1 MAKGRVPSAGNK
13 GYEYTEKIVNQKP
26 LCNMRFTLS
35 TLLALLV
42 ATLVFGQQTLQP
54 RSLVSTAKRNATN
67 FERAAFFKASQQG
80 APAVARQLKST
91 EFNPLQLDEEA
102 LSKALGD
109 RPQALQI
116 SLPFPGR
123 QQPLTLELVKV
134 DIFAEGFQVVRAS
147 TGQTARVQQGLHYRG
162 IIRGEAQSVAAISL
176 FEGAVMGLIS
186 APKLGNLVLGKLES
200 SRSGMD
206 YLLYRDAE
214 VLKQLEFDCATS
226 DDGPDY
232 KPGQLQM
239 PAVGRSAQDKCTN
252 IYLEID
258 NDVYQSKGGATGATN
273 YITGLFNEVSTLY
286 ANENLSI
293 RMSELFL
300 WDEISPY
307 AGSNSYTL
315 LTQFVDQ
322 RPSFNGDLGQL
333 ISYQASGGI
342 AYLSG
347 LCSAYSPQH
356 SFSSINANYATVPT
370 YSFSVMVVAH
380 ELGHLFGSR
389 HTHACAWNGNNTAID
404 GCAGYTE
411 GSCPDA
417 GVPADGGTI
426 MSYCHLRSAGINFSK
441 GFGTQPGNVIR
452 NAVTN
457 ANCLVVCQ
465 PDDDD
470 GNPPGNDNACEG
482 QEVELSITLDIYGIE
497 TTWEVRDSTGDLL
510 HEGGPYPNTTNGT
523 VVNESFCLPE
533 GCYDFTIFDAYG
545 DGICCGYGVGKYELR
560 DSSGT
565 LIVNGGEFDTEEQTA
580 FCLPI
585 EDDGTADC
593 DAIDFTAYDILSFG
607 GAQDAGTYE
616 LFNESEVLRLQNNAW
631 KAIRVD
637 YDVTPS
643 TVIELEFGSTKQGEI
658 HGIGFDDNEN
668 ISSNR
673 TFRLYGTQNWGIDDY
688 DEYTGNSNW
697 QKFTIPVG
705 EHYTG
710 VFEYL
715 FFVAD
720 HDRWPRNGDAL
731 FRNIVIY
738 EKEKCDEENANEEGA
753 LIQEDIYEVP
763 EATAAGEL
771 FVYPNPAQDGLTVRL
786 QLAQSNTVHVQVFS
800 VAGQLM
806 QQQQWSVG
814 AGQLEEQLDV
824 SRLTPGTYV
833 LKVTADQQQLVQRFT
848 VSRF

>member
-1 MAKGRVPSAGNK
+1 MRV
-13 GYEYTEKIVNQKP
+13 
-26 LCNMRFTLS
+26 TLT

-42 ATLVFGQQTLQP
+42 ATLVFGQQPLQP
-54 RSLVSTAKRNATN
+54 ISLVNTAKDNETN

-80 APAVARQLKST
+80 ASGLARQLPST
-91 EFNPLQLDEEA
+91 VFSSLQLDEEA
-102 LSKALGD
+102 LSKALGE
-109 RPQALQI
+109 RPQALQV

-123 QQPLTLELVKV
+123 QQPLTLELVQV

-147 TGQTARVQQGLHYRG
+147 TGQPARVKQGLHYRG
-162 IIRGEAQSVAAISL
+162 VIRGEAQSVAAISL
-176 FEGAVMGLIS
+176 FEGEVMGLLS
-186 APKLGNLVLGKLES
+186 APKLGNLVLGKLDK
-200 SRSGMD
+200 SRTGMD
-206 YLLYRDAE
+206 YVLYRDAE

-226 DDGPDY
+226 DEGPDY
-232 KPGQLQM
+232 KPSQLQA
-239 PAVGRSAQDKCTN
+239 PVEGRSAQDKCTN

-258 NDVYQSKGGATGATN
+258 HDVYQNKGGVDGTTN
-273 YITGLFNEVSTLY
+273 YITGLFNEVATLY
-286 ANENLSI
+286 ANENLSV

-307 AGSNSYTL
+307 AGSNSYIL

-347 LCSAYSPQH
+347 LCSNYSPRH
-356 SFSSINANYATVPT
+356 SFSSINANYAPVPT

-380 ELGHLFGSR
+380 ELGHSFGSR

-411 GSCPDA
+411 GSCPEA
-417 GVPADGGTI
+417 GIPADGGTI

-452 NAVTN
+452 NAVAN
-457 ANCLVVCQ
+457 ANCLAVCQ
-465 PDDDD
+465 TSDDNDDPPANDDDD
-470 GNPPGNDNACEG
+470 CEG
-482 QEVELSITLDIYGIE
+482 QELELSITLDIYGVE
-497 TTWEVRDSTGDLL
+497 TTWEVRDEAGELL

-523 VVNESFCLPE
+523 VVNERFCLPE

-545 DGICCGYGVGKYELR
+545 DGICCGYGTGKYELR

-565 LIVNGGEFDTEEQTA
+565 LIVDGGEFDSEEHTA
-580 FCLPI
+580 FCLPL
-585 EDDGTADC
+585 EDDGEADC
-593 DAIDFTAYDILSFG
+593 APIDFTAYDILSFG
-607 GAQDAGTYE
+607 GAQDAGTYQ
-616 LFNESEVLRLQNNAW
+616 LLNEGEVLRLQNNAW
-631 KAIRVD
+631 KAIRLD

-643 TVIELEFGSTKQGEI
+643 TVIEFEFGSTRQGEI

-668 ISSNR
+668 ISFNR
-673 TFRLYGTQNWGIDDY
+673 TFRLYGTQNWGLGQY
-688 DEYTGNSNW
+688 DEYTGDANW

-720 HDRWPRNGDAL
+720 HDRWPRNGDAF

-738 EKEKCDEENANEEGA
+738 EKDQCGEEDGGAGA
-753 LIQEDIYEVP
+753 LPIVAAQEAP
-763 EATAAGEL
+763 TADQSAAL
-771 FVYPNPAQDGLTVRL
+771 SVYPTPVQDWLTVRL
-786 QLAQSNTVHVQVFS
+786 QLPGSSTAEVQVFS
-800 VAGQLM
+800 MAGQLV
-806 QQQQWSVG
+806 QRQQWSLG

-824 SRLTPGTYV
+824 SSLPPGTYV
-833 LKVTADQQQLVQRFT
+833 LRVVAEQQQLVRRFT
-848 VSRF
+848 VSRL